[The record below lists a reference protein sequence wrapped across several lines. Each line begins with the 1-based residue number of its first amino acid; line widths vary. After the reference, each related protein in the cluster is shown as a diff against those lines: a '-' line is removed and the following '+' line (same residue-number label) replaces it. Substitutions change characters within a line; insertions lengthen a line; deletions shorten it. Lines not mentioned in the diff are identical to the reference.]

1 MTAVLDYPQLKAAL
15 SKELPGIEIQ
25 ADGSFLLVSP
35 EDMHKVCERLTSLPA
50 IQMDYL
56 TNLTAADY
64 PEYIEIIFHLNS
76 ITHNTSATVKTRL
89 TDKKNPKMASV
100 VDIWRGAELQEREIY
115 DLFGVFFEN
124 HIGLKRIFLWE
135 GFEGYP
141 LRKDFVN
148 GH

>member
-1 MTAVLDYPQLKAAL
+1 MTAVLDYQQLKADL

-25 ADGSFLLVSP
+25 AESSFLLALP
-35 EDMHKVCERLTSLPA
+35 EDIHRVCQYLVSRPV
-50 IQMDYL
+50 QMDYL
-56 TNLTAADY
+56 TNLTTVDY
-64 PEYIEIIFHLNS
+64 PEYIEIVFHLNS
-76 ITHNTSATVKTRL
+76 IVNNTAMTLKTRL
-89 TDKKNPKMASV
+89 TDKTNPKIASV

-115 DLFGVFFEN
+115 DLFGVVFEN

-141 LRKDFVN
+141 LRKDFAN

>member
-1 MTAVLDYPQLKAAL
+1 MTAVLDYQQLKADL

-25 ADGSFLLVSP
+25 AESSFLLALP
-35 EDMHKVCERLTSLPA
+35 EDIHHVCQYLVSRPL
-50 IQMDYL
+50 QMDYL

-76 ITHNTSATVKTRL
+76 IVNNTAMTLKTRL
-89 TDKKNPKMASV
+89 TDKTNPKMASV

-115 DLFGVFFEN
+115 DLFGVVFEN
-124 HIGLKRIFLWE
+124 HLGLKRIFLWE

-141 LRKDFVN
+141 LRKDFAN

>member
-1 MTAVLDYPQLKAAL
+1 MTAVLDYQQLKTDL

-25 ADGSFLLVSP
+25 AESSFLLALP
-35 EDMHKVCERLTSLPA
+35 EDIHRVCQYLVSRPL
-50 IQMDYL
+50 QMDYL

-76 ITHNTSATVKTRL
+76 IVNNTAMTLKTRL
-89 TDKKNPKMASV
+89 TDKTNPKMASV

-115 DLFGVFFEN
+115 DLFGVVFEN

>member
-1 MTAVLDYPQLKAAL
+1 MTAVLDYQQLKADL

-25 ADGSFLLVSP
+25 AESSFLLALP
-35 EDMHKVCERLTSLPA
+35 EDIHRVCQYLVSRPL
-50 IQMDYL
+50 QMDYL

-76 ITHNTSATVKTRL
+76 IVNNTAMTLKTRL
-89 TDKKNPKMASV
+89 TDKTNPKMASV

-115 DLFGVFFEN
+115 DLFGVVFEN

-141 LRKDFVN
+141 LRKDFAN

>member
-1 MTAVLDYPQLKAAL
+1 MTAVLDYQQLKTDL

-25 ADGSFLLVSP
+25 AESSFLLALP
-35 EDMHKVCERLTSLPA
+35 EDIHRVCQYLVSRPL
-50 IQMDYL
+50 QMDYL

-76 ITHNTSATVKTRL
+76 IVNNTAMTLKTRL
-89 TDKKNPKMASV
+89 TDKTNPKMASV

-115 DLFGVFFEN
+115 DLFGVVFEN

-141 LRKDFVN
+141 LRKDFAN

>member
-1 MTAVLDYPQLKAAL
+1 MTAVLDYQQLKADL

-25 ADGSFLLVSP
+25 AESSFLLALP
-35 EDMHKVCERLTSLPA
+35 EDIHRVCQYLVSRPV
-50 IQMDYL
+50 QMDYL

-64 PEYIEIIFHLNS
+64 PEYIEIVFHLNS
-76 ITHNTSATVKTRL
+76 IVDNTAMTLKTRL
-89 TDKKNPKMASV
+89 TDKTNPKMASV

-115 DLFGVFFEN
+115 DLFGVVFEN

-141 LRKDFVN
+141 LRKDFAN